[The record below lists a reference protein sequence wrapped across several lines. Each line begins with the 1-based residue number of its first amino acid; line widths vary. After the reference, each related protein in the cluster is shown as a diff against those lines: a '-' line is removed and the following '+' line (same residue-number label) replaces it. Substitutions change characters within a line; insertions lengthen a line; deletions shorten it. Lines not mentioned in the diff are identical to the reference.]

1 LHFTPTAKHGIIDR
15 VRILVSPDKFK
26 GSLSAGEAAA
36 AIVDGWRTVFPDA
49 EFHVL
54 PIADGGEGTAEIVC
68 AARAGKWV
76 ELTVSDPLG
85 RTVPARY
92 ALIEG
97 PEGRTAVM
105 EMSEA
110 SGLWRL
116 NADERNLWRATT
128 RGTGELM
135 AHAIAESKVVR
146 LIIGIGGSAT
156 NDGGVGMAAAIG
168 YKFLDSAGAEIEAMP
183 SELSRLAR
191 IVAPSTKVPPVLVA
205 CDVRNPLL
213 GDRGATAIYGP
224 QKGLRPADRAG
235 LEKGLERLADVTLE
249 CLGHDFREIPGAG
262 AAGGLGFGLLSYCG
276 AQLQPGFDLVS
287 DLIGLEK
294 AVQDADLVLT
304 GEGSL
309 DGQTLEGKGPAGVA
323 MLAKKHGKFVAAF
336 AGRIA
341 VEADAEQNLR
351 ELFNAVIPLAPGPLT
366 FEESVARGSELL
378 RSAAARAGGWVK
390 IGGRF

>member
-1 LHFTPTAKHGIIDR
+1 M
-15 VRILVSPDKFK
+15 RILVSPDKFK
-26 GSLSAGEAAA
+26 GSLSAGEAAD
-36 AIVDGWRTVFPDA
+36 AIVDGWRTVFPQA
-49 EFHVL
+49 EFHLL

-68 AARAGKWV
+68 AARNGRWV
-76 ELTVSDPLG
+76 EMTAADPLG
-85 RTVPARY
+85 RGVPVRY
-92 ALIEG
+92 ALIDG

-116 NADERNLWRATT
+116 SAEERDLWRATT
-128 RGTGELM
+128 RGTGEMM
-135 AHAIAESKVVR
+135 AHALYVSNATR

-156 NDGGVGMAAAIG
+156 NDGGVGMAAALG
-168 YKFLDSAGAEIEAMP
+168 YQFLDAAGASLTPLPAA
-183 SELSRLAR
+183 LGRLAR
-191 IVAPSTKVPPVLVA
+191 IVAPAAPMPAVRVA

-224 QKGLRPADRAG
+224 QKGLRPEDRG
-235 LEKGLERLADVTLE
+235 KLEQALERLANVTRE
-249 CLGHDFREIPGAG
+249 CLGVDFRDQPGAG
-262 AAGGLGFGLLSYCG
+262 AAGGLGFGLLSYCA
-276 AQLQPGFDLVS
+276 AQLEPGFDLVA

-294 AVQDADLVLT
+294 AVTDADFILT

-323 MLAKKHGKFVAAF
+323 LLAKKHGKVCAAF

-341 VEADAEQNLR
+341 IDAGAEKNLR
-351 ELFNAVIPLAPGPLT
+351 ELFDAVIPLAPGPLT
-366 FEESVARGSELL
+366 VEESVSRGGELL
-378 RSAAARAGGWVK
+378 RSAAARAAGWVK